1 VDSRVKEAKAD
12 SIESL
17 DGRRQRSA
25 RSRAAIIEAN
35 FELIQEGMLAPTAQ
49 QIAER
54 AGVGIRSFFRHFE
67 DMESLASASDDH
79 IRSTYE
85 ALWAGGDRSG
95 SLDDRI
101 QRAIERHSDAY
112 EQVAHLILSTRSQL
126 WRSEVLRGNYARN
139 QHKLALDLDHWMPEI
154 TQLPSA
160 QRKAVYA
167 TASFDMWHRLRSVQA
182 MDSESAVSVVVTLIK
197 TLLNHS

>member
-1 VDSRVKEAKAD
+1 MKKAEID
-12 SIESL
+12 TIESL

-25 RSRAAIIEAN
+25 RSRAAIIEAS
-35 FELIQEGMLAPTAQ
+35 FELMQEGVLAPTAQ

-67 DMESLASASDDH
+67 DMESLASASDEH

-95 SLDDRI
+95 GLDERI
-101 QRAIERHSDAY
+101 QRAVERHSDAY
-112 EQVAHLILSTRSQL
+112 EQVAHLILSTRSLL
-126 WRSEVLRGNYARN
+126 WRSEVMRGNYARN

-154 TQLPSA
+154 TELPPP

-167 TASFDMWHRLRSVQA
+167 TASFDMWHRLRSVQG
-182 MDSESAVSVVVTLIK
+182 MDRESAVSITVTLIK
-197 TLLNHS
+197 TLLKDG

>member
-1 VDSRVKEAKAD
+1 MKEAERHTV
-12 SIESL
+12 ESL

>member
-1 VDSRVKEAKAD
+1 MKEAERHTV
-12 SIESL
+12 ESL

-139 QHKLALDLDHWMPEI
+139 QHKLALDLDNWMPEI

>member
-1 VDSRVKEAKAD
+1 MDSRVKEANAD

-167 TASFDMWHRLRSVQA
+167 TASFDMWYRLRSVQA
-182 MDSESAVSVVVTLIK
+182 MDRESAVSVVVTLIK

>member
-1 VDSRVKEAKAD
+1 VKEANAD

>member
-1 VDSRVKEAKAD
+1 MKEAEID
-12 SIESL
+12 TIESL
-17 DGRRQRSA
+17 DGRRLRSA
-25 RSRAAIIEAN
+25 RSRAAIIEAS
-35 FELIQEGMLAPTAQ
+35 FELMQEGVLAPTAQ

-67 DMESLASASDDH
+67 DMESLASASDEH

-95 SLDDRI
+95 GLDERI
-101 QRAIERHSDAY
+101 QRAVERHSDAY
-112 EQVAHLILSTRSQL
+112 EQVAHLILSTRSLL
-126 WRSEVLRGNYARN
+126 WRSEVMRGNYARN

-154 TQLPSA
+154 TELPPV

-167 TASFDMWHRLRSVQA
+167 TASFDMWHRLRSVQGL
-182 MDSESAVSVVVTLIK
+182 DRESAVSITVTLIK
-197 TLLNHS
+197 TLVKDS

>member
-1 VDSRVKEAKAD
+1 VDSRVKEANAD

>member
-1 VDSRVKEAKAD
+1 MKEAEID
-12 SIESL
+12 TIESL

-25 RSRAAIIEAN
+25 RSRAAIIEAS
-35 FELIQEGMLAPTAQ
+35 FELMQEGVLAPTAQ

-67 DMESLASASDDH
+67 DMESLASASDEH

-95 SLDDRI
+95 GLDERI
-101 QRAIERHSDAY
+101 QRAVERHSDAY
-112 EQVAHLILSTRSQL
+112 EQVAHLILSTRSLL

-139 QHKLALDLDHWMPEI
+139 QHKLALDLDHWLPEI
-154 TQLPSA
+154 TELPPT

-167 TASFDMWHRLRSVQA
+167 TASFDMWHRLRSVQG
-182 MDSESAVSVVVTLIK
+182 MDRESAVSITVTLIK
-197 TLLNHS
+197 TLLKSS

>member
-1 VDSRVKEAKAD
+1 MKKAEID
-12 SIESL
+12 NTESL

-25 RSRAAIIEAN
+25 RSRAAIIEAS
-35 FELIQEGMLAPTAQ
+35 FELMQEGVLAPTAQ

-101 QRAIERHSDAY
+101 QRAVQRHSDAY
-112 EQVAHLILSTRSQL
+112 EQVAHLILSTRSLL

-154 TQLPSA
+154 TELPPA

-167 TASFDMWHRLRSVQA
+167 TASFDMWHRLRSVQG
-182 MDSESAVSVVVTLIK
+182 MDRESAVSITVTLIK
-197 TLLNHS
+197 TLLKDS

>member
-1 VDSRVKEAKAD
+1 MDSRVKEANAD

>member
-1 VDSRVKEAKAD
+1 MDSRVKEANAD

-85 ALWAGGDRSG
+85 ALWAGGD
-95 SLDDRI
+95 
-101 QRAIERHSDAY
+101 RHSDAY

>member
-1 VDSRVKEAKAD
+1 MDSRVKEANAD

-95 SLDDRI
+95 GLDDRI

-182 MDSESAVSVVVTLIK
+182 MDRESAVSVVVTLIK